1 MHLNSGIIEGFDA
14 MMVAP
19 SSPGWA
25 NMFSMCFLDEDFD
38 YGLLLDSGGG
48 TDGVTLDDA
57 YTDEMDMIGIGHILD
72 VALQEPHFVCDLF
85 GVSMLKMDGDDSIT
99 DVAIPNFTS
108 VEGASDIMGPPISF
122 DSMSGV
128 GFLSVVEYPE
138 WLANVVLIPKK
149 DDKVRVCINYRDLN
163 KASPKDDFPLP
174 HIDMLVDST
183 GHAIWVEECKNH
195 LSRAATTLFHDMM
208 HKDFKFRLRLN
219 PKKCT
224 FKVTSRRLL
233 GHIFSERG
241 IEVDLEKMRAI
252 LDMPAP
258 RTEREIRGFL
268 DRLQYISHFIA
279 RLIDIFEPIFHL
291 LRKN

>member
-122 DSMSGV
+122 DSMSGFV
-128 GFLSVVEYPE
+128 THYDVMYDGINNDMSIFEYLP
-138 WLANVVLIPKK
+138 V
-149 DDKVRVCINYRDLN
+149 
-163 KASPKDDFPLP
+163 SQHFPLIAP
-174 HIDMLVDST
+174 QAPTTQIHDIDDMGDVD
-183 GHAIWVEECKNH
+183 GP
-195 LSRAATTLFHDMM
+195 LS
-208 HKDFKFRLRLN
+208 
-219 PKKCT
+219 
-224 FKVTSRRLL
+224 
-233 GHIFSERG
+233 G
-241 IEVDLEKMRAI
+241 
-252 LDMPAP
+252 
-258 RTEREIRGFL
+258 
-268 DRLQYISHFIA
+268 
-279 RLIDIFEPIFHL
+279 
-291 LRKN
+291 